1 MKSYEELKKRY
12 PNPISPNDYFI
23 RHKKHFVKLTILFA
37 ILSAIILPIT
47 VVFWFKLDAIHPK
60 YQKVKADVVSVYDAK
75 FGNDVYVRY
84 NNEEYKLINVKDGEF
99 FIYDSSLELK
109 RPVEVLLGE
118 DGQLYANTD
127 GIRNETPTGKMY
139 FVFLLLSF
147 ILIPATIILYSCIY
161 EAKVRQMLL
170 DHQS

>member
-1 MKSYEELKKRY
+1 MKSYEELKKQY
-12 PNPISPNDYFI
+12 PNPISPNDFFI
-23 RHKKHFVKLTILFA
+23 RHKKRFVKLTILFA

-47 VVFWFKLDAIHPK
+47 IVFRLKLAAIHPE

-75 FGNDVYVRY
+75 FGNDVYIRY
-84 NNEEYKLINVKDGEF
+84 NKEEYKLINVKDSEM
-99 FIYDSSLELK
+99 FIYDTGLNLK

-118 DGQLYANTD
+118 DGQFYANTD
-127 GIRNETPTGKMY
+127 GMRNETPTGKWY
-139 FVFLLLSF
+139 FVFLFLSF
-147 ILIPATIILYSCIY
+147 ILIPATLILYSCIY